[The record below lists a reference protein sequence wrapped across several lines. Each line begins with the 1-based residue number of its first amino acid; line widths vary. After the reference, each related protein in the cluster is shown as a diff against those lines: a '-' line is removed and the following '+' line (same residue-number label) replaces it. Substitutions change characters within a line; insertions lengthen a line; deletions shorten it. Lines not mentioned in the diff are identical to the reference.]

1 MIRKA
6 LYVLAVFLVLIQFY
20 RPDSNHS
27 SYESAVNEFIQQN
40 NVSSEVESVLKTSCF
55 DCHSNHTS
63 YPFYAQVAPISFWIN
78 HHVEEGKEHLNFS
91 DWNNYSIKK
100 KLHKLDE
107 IIEEIDE
114 HEMPLGSYT
123 LIHRDAKLKEESSKL
138 LINWSK
144 ELQNAYI
151 LNSVSI

>member
-6 LYVLAVFLVLIQFY
+6 LYVLAVVLVLIQFY
-20 RPDSNHS
+20 RSDLNNS
-27 SYESAVNEFIQQN
+27 SYESAVNAFIQQN
-40 NVSSEVESVLKTSCF
+40 NVSSEVESILKTSCF

-63 YPFYAQVAPISFWIN
+63 YPLYAQVAPMSFWIN

-114 HEMPLGSYT
+114 HEMPLSSYT
-123 LIHRDAKLKEESSKL
+123 LLHDDAKLSQESSKL

-144 ELQNAYI
+144 ELQNAYNI
-151 LNSVSI
+151 K

>member
-6 LYVLAVFLVLIQFY
+6 LYVLAVVLVLIQFY
-20 RPDSNHS
+20 RPDLNNS

-55 DCHSNHTS
+55 DCHSNHTN

-91 DWNNYSIKK
+91 DWNNYTIKK

-107 IIEEIDE
+107 IIEEVDE

-123 LIHRDAKLKEESSKL
+123 LIHRDAKLNEESSKL

-144 ELQNAYI
+144 ELQNAY
-151 LNSVSI
+151 SIK